1 MALTKVG
8 KEGVVGLD
16 NSADA
21 TAVTIDSAENVAI
34 GVTSKN
40 SSNNG
45 SLTIGHTGM
54 TKVSASASGNAD
66 ELVLIGAD
74 ASANVGM
81 SIIAN
86 NANQSN
92 IFFGDEDDTDIGG
105 ITYNHSDNS
114 MSLITNTAT
123 GLKIDST
130 GAVTMPL
137 QPAFYAVVNSS
148 QDNIATGQ
156 WHAIIFGL
164 ERFDSNAD
172 FNNSNGTFTAPV
184 TGKYQLNTSIRL
196 SAADTA
202 ANAYLF
208 RLYGSYRAPIANY
221 DGNQYATDTEI
232 TVQLSALLDMDANDT
247 VTVEVYQDGGTAQ
260 TDIQNGEYSFF
271 NGILV
276 G

>member
-123 GLKIDST
+123 GLKIDSA

-208 RLYGSYRAPIANY
+208 RLNGSNRAPIANY

>member
-1 MALTKVG
+1 MCIR
-8 KEGVVGLD
+8 D
-16 NSADA
+16 
-21 TAVTIDSAENVAI
+21 
-34 GVTSKN
+34 
-40 SSNNG
+40 

-208 RLYGSYRAPIANY
+208 RLNGSNRAPIANY

>member
-208 RLYGSYRAPIANY
+208 RLNGSNRAPIANY

>member
-1 MALTKVG
+1 MALTEIQG
-8 KEGVVGLD
+8 SGIGTLTD
-16 NSADA
+16 TITIQPNSGNLVIKAGTIDA
-21 TAVTIDSAENVAI
+21 TNSIRLEAGGTTSTYLEYRGYLGHQFVSNTSLAMTID
-34 GVTSKN
+34 G
-40 SSNNG
+40 NG
-45 SLTIGHTGM
+45 II
-54 TKVSASASGNAD
+54 TK
-66 ELVLIGAD
+66 
-74 ASANVGM
+74 
-81 SIIAN
+81 
-86 NANQSN
+86 
-92 IFFGDEDDTDIGG
+92 
-105 ITYNHSDNS
+105 
-114 MSLITNTAT
+114 
-123 GLKIDST
+123 
-130 GAVTMPL
+130 PL

-196 SAADTA
+196 TAADTA

-208 RLYGSYRAPIANY
+208 RLNGSNRAPIANY

-247 VTVEVYQDGGTAQ
+247 VTVELYQDGGTAQ